1 VETHFRSVIKAVSW
15 RAGGTL
21 VTVIITW
28 AVTGRLDL
36 AVKVG
41 VLETVV
47 KIGAFYLH
55 ERIWDCLDFGKKKP
69 PEYQI

>member
-1 VETHFRSVIKAVSW
+1 METHFRSVIKAVSW
-15 RAGGTL
+15 RTGGTL

-28 AVTGRLDL
+28 AVSGSLDL
-36 AVKVG
+36 AAKVG
-41 VLETVV
+41 LMDTVV

-55 ERIWDCLDFGKKKP
+55 ERIWNRLDFGKEKP

>member
-1 VETHFRSVIKAVSW
+1 METHFRSVIKAVSW
-15 RAGGTL
+15 RTGGTL

-55 ERIWDCLDFGKKKP
+55 ERIWNWLDFGKEKP

>member
-1 VETHFRSVIKAVSW
+1 METHFRSLIKAVSW
-15 RAGGTL
+15 RTGGTL

-28 AVTGRLDL
+28 ILSGSLDL
-36 AVKVG
+36 AAKVG
-41 VLETVV
+41 LMETVV

-55 ERIWDCLDFGKKKP
+55 ERIWNWLDFGKEKP

>member
-1 VETHFRSVIKAVSW
+1 VETHFRSLIKAVSW
-15 RAGGTL
+15 RTGGTL
-21 VTVIITW
+21 VTVAITW
-28 AVTGRLDL
+28 VVTGRLDL

-55 ERIWDCLDFGKKKP
+55 ERIWNWLDFGKEKP

>member
-1 VETHFRSVIKAVSW
+1 VETHFRSLIKAVSW
-15 RAGGTL
+15 RTGGTL

-28 AVTGRLDL
+28 ILSGSLDL
-36 AVKVG
+36 AAKVG
-41 VLETVV
+41 LMETVV

-55 ERIWDCLDFGKKKP
+55 ERIWNWLDFGKEKP

>member
-15 RAGGTL
+15 RTGGTL
-21 VTVIITW
+21 VTIIITW
-28 AVTGRLDL
+28 TLSGSLDL
-36 AVKVG
+36 AAKVG
-41 VLETVV
+41 VMETVV

-55 ERIWDCLDFGKKKP
+55 ERIWNWLDFGKEKP

>member
-1 VETHFRSVIKAVSW
+1 VETHFRSVVKAVSW

-28 AVTGRLDL
+28 AVSGSLDL
-36 AVKVG
+36 AAKVG
-41 VLETVV
+41 VLDTVV

-55 ERIWDCLDFGKKKP
+55 ERIWNHLDFGKEKP

>member
-1 VETHFRSVIKAVSW
+1 VETHLRSVIKAVSW
-15 RAGGTL
+15 RTGGTL
-21 VTVIITW
+21 VTVAITW
-28 AVTGRLDL
+28 VVTGRLDL

-55 ERIWDCLDFGKKKP
+55 ERIWNWLDFGKEKP